1 VTLRIPNAAEEAMLD
16 LILAEGYTLRLFTND
31 VESGLTEAQKEALTA
46 GSFTEATFAGYA
58 GIALTGG
65 SWVTTQ
71 GDDEST
77 GTYAQQTFT
86 RSSTGTPQVIRGYYV
101 TRTTG
106 GALRWYEYFA
116 GPITV
121 TNINDAIRVT
131 PTFTLD
137 DHREATVAARGLV
150 MPPQILTSDST
161 GYTSATASAGGWAL
175 NNVPVDVTRDYRVH
189 ISSPWGITGAADRAL
204 IVLNADGSPVGRI
217 YDTDTRGP
225 GAFSTMGTELLWRP
239 ATGTPD
245 LSIEIQGLSGAGT
258 FTWFRSVA
266 APGQF
271 WVEDAGPRLT

>member
-77 GTYAQQTFT
+77 GVYAQQTFT
-86 RSSTGTPQVIRGYYV
+86 RSSTGTAQVIRGYYV

-106 GALRWYEYFA
+106 GALRWYEYFP
-116 GPITV
+116 GPVTV

-137 DHREATVAARGLV
+137 DHREATVAARGMV
-150 MPPQILTSDST
+150 VAPQILTAFSS
-161 GYTSATASAGGWAL
+161 GYTTDTTTDFAL
-175 NNVPVDVTRDYRVH
+175 ANVPVDPTRDYAVKLH
-189 ISSPWGITGAADRAL
+189 SAYALAGIPGRWLIYLYVDGVQTLRLDDIDVATGGA
-204 IVLNADGSPVGRI
+204 VNGMLNSEVI
-217 YDTDTRGP
+217 
-225 GAFSTMGTELLWRP
+225 WRP
-239 ATGTPD
+239 SAVGTPD
-245 LSIEIQGLSGAGT
+245 LDVRRDEVSGTSTLT
-258 FTWFRSVA
+258 FA
-266 APGQF
+266 ADAIAQRQF
-271 WVEDAGPRLT
+271 SVEDIGPRLT